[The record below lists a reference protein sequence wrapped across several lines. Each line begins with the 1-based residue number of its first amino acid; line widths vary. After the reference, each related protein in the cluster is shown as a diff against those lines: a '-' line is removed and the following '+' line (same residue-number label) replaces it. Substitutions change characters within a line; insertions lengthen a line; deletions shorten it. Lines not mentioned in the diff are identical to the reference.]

1 MEREPFAQ
9 VPVAARPVRDGRRI
23 QHELAAANNTIT
35 TGTILAPGGFIGSAE
50 ITEVG
55 VKSSLIDERLFL
67 TLARYQQT
75 RTDISNPEDPT
86 EGADI
91 TSSETTGIE
100 FELKWVPSRDVFVSV
115 FALMQESDYIF
126 ASNGNIA
133 FDGRMLGFQDVVDP
147 ATGEVIYPAEAFIYG
162 GKASGRHAGFAE
174 RSSICAATAIPRS
187 NSASTRATRSREKF
201 GFNGGITWF
210 SEIPVTRVGL
220 SDRARGH
227 DVEPGHDLG
236 RRRLAPAAE
245 RLEHDRRDAATGRAT
260 ATAPRC

>member
-1 MEREPFAQ
+1 MPY
-9 VPVAARPVRDGRRI
+9 VTAA
-23 QHELAAANNTIT
+23 ESSSTLAAANNTIT

-55 VKSSLIDERLFL
+55 VKSSLLDERLFL

-91 TSSETTGIE
+91 TSSETTGVE

-115 FALMQESDYIF
+115 FALMQKSDYIF

-133 FDGRMLGFQDVVDP
+133 IDGRMLGFQDVVDP

-162 GKASGRHAGFAE
+162 GKAQVDL
-174 RSSICAATAIPRS
+174 P
-187 NSASTRATRSREKF
+187 ASLTQQYLRRNGNPEEQFGVNASYQVTEKF

-210 SEIPVTRVGL
+210 SEIPVTRVGYL
-220 SDRARGH
+220 TVPEVVDAEPRH
-227 DVEPGHDLG
+227 DVG

-245 RLEHDRRDAATGRAT
+245 RLQLDGRDAAAAAQRRRHGAAR
-260 ATAPRC
+260 

>member
-1 MEREPFAQ
+1 MERELVVQ
-9 VPVAARPVRDGRRI
+9 VPDGGVVPYVTAA
-23 QHELAAANNTIT
+23 ESSTTLAAANNTIT

-55 VKSSLIDERLFL
+55 VKSSLLDERLFL

-115 FALMQESDYIF
+115 FALLQESDYIF

-162 GKASGRHAGFAE
+162 GKAQIDLPASLTQQYLRRNGNPEEQFGVNASYQVTRAIRLQRRHHVVLGDSRHA
-174 RSSICAATAIPRS
+174 RRLP
-187 NSASTRATRSREKF
+187 
-201 GFNGGITWF
+201 
-210 SEIPVTRVGL
+210 
-220 SDRARGH
+220 DRARGLY
-227 DVEPGHDLG
+227 VEPRYDVG
-236 RRRLAPAAE
+236 RRRLARAAE
-245 RLEHDRRDAATGRAT
+245 RLQRDGRDAAPAAQRRRHGA
-260 ATAPRC
+260 A